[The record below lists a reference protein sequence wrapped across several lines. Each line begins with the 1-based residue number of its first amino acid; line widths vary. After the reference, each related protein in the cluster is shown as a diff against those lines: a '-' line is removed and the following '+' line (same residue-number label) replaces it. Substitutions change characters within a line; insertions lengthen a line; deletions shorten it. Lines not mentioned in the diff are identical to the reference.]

1 MQYKKILS
9 AVIALELAVCSSG
22 IALSAEELSEEIAVV
37 TEAETAS
44 VDIPQGSVI
53 IDENTF
59 PCRLLRMFLL
69 KFYKYETCL
78 DASGNV
84 VQYMTPEQISNVHTI
99 YISQSEPDYDYRV
112 TDLTGI
118 ELLPELKRI
127 VIKGDD
133 SLGYDIK
140 KIDVSKNTKLQELN
154 ISYCRNVE
162 ELKLGYH
169 PDLTVFKCSMNKLS
183 SVDFSA
189 MPNVTEIT
197 ADNNNIRNFDFS
209 GLSKLQSVSIENNL
223 FDSVDLSGCSS
234 LVYYFGSD
242 KKTGGTL
249 TSLDFTDC
257 TQLQNVYFNSCGVT
271 SFACSSK
278 VLNTLYCN
286 HNGLKTLDLSA
297 CSSLDTLQCYD
308 NALTSLK
315 LPRTSSFTK
324 LSAYKNAL
332 TSVDL
337 SGCTG
342 LAEADISNNLLTSVA
357 LPSSA
362 ALKTLK
368 VGNNS
373 LKKIDVSGCT
383 GLEKLYVENN
393 MLAALDLSK
402 CKALTALNA
411 YDNSFPI
418 GDVVGTYD
426 LSKLKPYGFDISKTS
441 EWKYA
446 DFDSEAGTISYFTDN
461 SVTYKYNTGSSLSS
475 AASVS
480 FKLTASSY
488 KDKDYFPLD
497 EEHVPDENF
506 RAILSGSLYDTNQ
519 DGVISEK
526 EASKITYLSLS
537 NKGITDFKGI
547 EYLTSL
553 ETFSSYDNKIASLD
567 LSNNLCLK
575 TVTVNNS
582 AVTWVKL
589 GNNKVI
595 TSLSI
600 NGGAMT
606 GRLDLSA
613 YSTLTKIAV
622 SNNKLTSLILPATS
636 AAIMVSAIKNCLP
649 YVDMSVCPNGT
660 ISVSGNAYDI
670 GNPGSSFALSSIP
683 GFDASKAT
691 SWRGA
696 AYNASTGCIENFTS
710 DTIYYD
716 YALGNGSTGTFI
728 LSRSENSPV
737 TYTIS
742 GVSSPTAGGT
752 VTIGKTSAASG
763 TAVSIS
769 ASPASGYKFSKWTV
783 TGTGASV
790 ANPTSA
796 TTTLTVGSSNVTVT
810 AVFEKIAA
818 ATYTISK
825 VSSPTAGGTVTIGKT
840 SAASGTAVSIS
851 ASPASG
857 YKFSKWT
864 VTGTGASVA
873 NPTSAS
879 TTLTVG
885 SSNVTVTAVFEKI
898 TAATYTISKVS
909 SPTAGGTVTLG
920 KTSAASGTAVSI
932 SASPASGYKFSK
944 WTVTG
949 TGASVAN
956 PSSAST
962 TLTVGSSNVTVTA
975 VFTAETV
982 SSVALDTAHFPD
994 SNFLAYVSKYFD
1006 KDSSGDLSKEE
1017 IANAK
1022 YIGVAG
1028 SNITS
1033 LKGIEYLT
1041 EITELSCGINSISE
1055 IDLSRNKKLEKLFCS
1070 ANQIAFLDLSKNT
1083 LLTEINCS
1091 NNNMTDIRLPS
1102 GSALTKLNISFN
1114 QLTSVDL
1121 SGCTGLTSL
1130 TAYNNAFPFIDVSKC
1145 PSGINVYATSNT
1157 YKAFGSGTSYS
1168 LSELIAKGFD
1178 TSRISSLSGA
1188 QLSSSGT
1195 SFINITS
1202 DITYYYD
1209 IGNGTKVKFTVSLRD
1224 PSNLTVSDVA
1234 AMPLSECIAYVNSF
1248 SSGSSDVIIL
1258 NDAMLSAINRV
1269 LENK

>member
-825 VSSPTAGGTVTIGKT
+825 VSSPTAGGTVT
-840 SAASGTAVSIS
+840 
-851 ASPASG
+851 
-857 YKFSKWT
+857 
-864 VTGTGASVA
+864 
-873 NPTSAS
+873 
-879 TTLTVG
+879 
-885 SSNVTVTAVFEKI
+885 
-898 TAATYTISKVS
+898 
-909 SPTAGGTVTLG
+909 LG